1 MLKPSRPSYSE
12 FVSQLQNFDQ
22 RRNWFPSHT
31 DMTNIIINNKNKIL
45 IGLIQL
51 RSLYRNSY
59 SESEILGS
67 TLS

>member
-1 MLKPSRPSYSE
+1 MLKPPKPLYSE
-12 FVSQLQNFDQ
+12 LVSRLQNFDQ
-22 RRNWFPSHT
+22 PSNWFSSHT

-51 RSLYRNSY
+51 RSSYRNSY